1 MRIGI
6 DVRYLSHGLVGG
18 VHRYIA
24 QMVPAL
30 LQAGPEH
37 QFFLYADT
45 KAPLELENLPDNAT
59 VRLLEYRNGLSSIY
73 LDLFMKRTM
82 AGDKL
87 DVVHFPANYG
97 FGPAA
102 ARTVITLHD
111 QINIMPL
118 REIIRG
124 HRKSIKTIGMM
135 SYLHFSSVA
144 ALRSAS
150 IFLTVSQYSK
160 DRILEHANFP
170 ADRVIPLF
178 YGPSPK
184 VRVIED
190 TALLESVQE
199 RLGIKKPFVLADGVK
214 NPATLTKAWA
224 MLPPALR
231 DTHQMVFFSRRP
243 DPPAEVLEAVERGQ
257 AVLLV
262 RPSDDDLVALFN
274 AARAFVFP
282 SWIEGF
288 GIPLVEAMTCGTPII
303 ASDRGS
309 IPEVVGDA
317 ALIADAEDAPAFARH
332 LEQVLS
338 NPATAA
344 DLRQRGLKRSVIFRW
359 DNTARHILD
368 VYQRALT
375 LPLPR

>member
-18 VHRYIA
+18 VHRYVD

-30 LQAGPEH
+30 LEAGPEH
-37 QFFLYADT
+37 HFFLYADT
-45 KAPLELENLPDNAT
+45 KAPLELENLPGNAT
-59 VRLLEYRNGLSSIY
+59 VRLLDYRNGLSSIY

-82 AGDKL
+82 AQDKL
-87 DVVHFPANYG
+87 DLVHFPANYG
-97 FGPAA
+97 FAPAGV
-102 ARTVITLHD
+102 RSVITLHD

-150 IFLTVSQYSK
+150 ILLTVSQYSK
-160 DRILEHANFP
+160 DRILEHADFP

-184 VRVIED
+184 VRVID
-190 TALLESVQE
+190 DQAQLEAVRT
-199 RLGIKKPFVLADGVK
+199 RLGLKKPFVLADGVK
-214 NPATLTKAWA
+214 NPATLTKAWE

-231 DTHQMVFFSRRP
+231 DTHQIVFFSRRP
-243 DPPAEVLEAVERGQ
+243 DPPAEVLETVESGH

-317 ALIADAEDAPAFARH
+317 ALIADAEDAPAFAQH
-332 LEQVLS
+332 IEHVLTD
-338 NPATAA
+338 PATAD
-344 DLRQRGLKRSVIFRW
+344 DLRQRGLKRSLIFRW
-359 DNTARHILD
+359 DHTARQILG
-368 VYQRALT
+368 VYQQALKY
-375 LPLPR
+375 PQ

>member
-6 DVRYLSHGLVGG
+6 DIRYLSHGLVGG

-30 LQAGPEH
+30 LEAGPEH

-45 KAPLELENLPDNAT
+45 KAPLELENLPANAT
-59 VRLLEYRNGLSSIY
+59 VRLLDYRNGLSSIY
-73 LDLFMKRTM
+73 LDLFMKQAM
-82 AGDKL
+82 AQDKL

-97 FGPAA
+97 FGPAG

-124 HRKSIKTIGMM
+124 HRKSVKTIGMM
-135 SYLHFSSVA
+135 SYLHFSSLA

-150 IFLTVSQYSK
+150 LILTVSQYSK

-170 ADRVIPLF
+170 ADRIIPLF

-184 VRVIED
+184 VRVIENK
-190 TALLESVQE
+190 ALLENVRD
-199 RLGIKKPFVLADGVK
+199 RLGLQKPFVLADGVK
-214 NPATLTKAWA
+214 NPATLTKAWQL
-224 MLPPALR
+224 LPPALR

-243 DPPAEVLEAVERGQ
+243 DPPSEVLEAVERGQ

-274 AARAFVFP
+274 LARAFVFP

-332 LEQVLS
+332 IERVLTD
-338 NPATAA
+338 PAAA
-344 DLRQRGLKRSVIFRW
+344 DDLRQRGLKRSVIFRW
-359 DNTARHILD
+359 DNTARQILD
-368 VYQRALT
+368 VYQQAL
-375 LPLPR
+375 LPLR